1 MTSLNFSGENI
12 SLESVFSQ
20 HKRLI
25 YDRVVE
31 EISNNYKDE
40 SVDSIHIIK
49 ITINNTD
56 NSVNLPRDKFIS
68 GLENAI
74 EYFVEL
80 EEYEKCQHCLNIINE
95 IKAKK
100 QEALY

>member
-1 MTSLNFSGENI
+1 MTSLNVSGENI

-74 EYFVEL
+74 EYFAEL
-80 EEYEKCQHCLNIINE
+80 EEYEKCQQCLNIITEINE
-95 IKAKK
+95 KK
-100 QEALY
+100 QDALY